1 MPGRRSGDWRGMRLQ
16 GSQMRVNSRICGKE
30 SRNRYSEAAG
40 SRRRVILGE
49 LKRATP
55 NLERECLSTEDRSHH
70 IQGARAVTKTL
81 VARHELERI
90 ALQEIRSFP
99 GCEYVTDIEIAYQV
113 DRVLR
118 TNWTI
123 HVFTREGGDMLRIQ
137 YAINTTRKKL
147 RHRYDLRPES

>member
-1 MPGRRSGDWRGMRLQ
+1 MIRKIRPRTRENEPSCGPAARRGIEAKLNPPVRPAGFSGGT
-16 GSQMRVNSRICGKE
+16 K
-30 SRNRYSEAAG
+30 AG
-40 SRRRVILGE
+40 H
-49 LKRATP
+49 P

-70 IQGARAVTKTL
+70 VQGTRAVTKTL

-99 GCEYVTDIEIAYQV
+99 GCEYVTDIEIAHQV

-123 HVFTREGGDMLRIQ
+123 HVFTREGADMLRIQ
-137 YAINTTRKKL
+137 YAINTIRKKL
-147 RHRYDLRPES
+147 RHRYDLRSES

>member
-1 MPGRRSGDWRGMRLQ
+1 VFEYGG
-16 GSQMRVNSRICGKE
+16 C
-30 SRNRYSEAAG
+30 
-40 SRRRVILGE
+40 
-49 LKRATP
+49 
-55 NLERECLSTEDRSHH
+55 SHH
-70 IQGARAVTKTL
+70 VQGTRAVTKTL

-113 DRVLR
+113 DRVPR

-123 HVFTREGGDMLRIQ
+123 HVFTREGADMLRIQ

-147 RHRYDLRPES
+147 RHRYDLRAEF